1 MIKEVV
7 NFIKKR
13 KLHRIDT
20 RVSAGPLALSISSL
34 LLYEILKTLGI
45 QQNAL
50 LLLAEGNFGIFD
62 LSAWYPIALSLL
74 TLLNIATG
82 IALYPRRKNNKDL
95 ALNTTNCKANVA
107 IEVETAERQYNNIF
121 GKKSAFV
128 NVDLSKG

>member
-1 MIKEVV
+1 MLNGAVV
-7 NFIKKR
+7 FIKKR
-13 KLHRIDT
+13 KVHRIAT

-82 IALYPRRKNNKDL
+82 IALYPRRKNL
-95 ALNTTNCKANVA
+95 ALNTTNHKANIA
-107 IEVETAERQYNNIF
+107 IEVDSTERQYKNVFDKN
-121 GKKSAFV
+121 SALV

>member
-1 MIKEVV
+1 MLNEAVV
-7 NFIKKR
+7 FIKKR
-13 KLHRIDT
+13 KVHRIAT

-82 IALYPRRKNNKDL
+82 IALYPRRKNL
-95 ALNTTNCKANVA
+95 ALNTLNGRT
-107 IEVETAERQYNNIF
+107 IF
-121 GKKSAFV
+121 LNLV
-128 NVDLSKG
+128 VR